1 MLILPSNEE
10 DAGPQWGKLVEPLAP
25 LLGAYA
31 SAVGAHFDRRNGV
44 EGLAKRG
51 TLGHHSLMIGNPL
64 ASGRETGE

>member
-25 LLGAYA
+25 LLGACGLRLSA
-31 SAVGAHFDRRNGV
+31 SNSKGERRW
-44 EGLAKRG
+44 GLAKRG
-51 TLGHHSLMIGNPL
+51 ALGHHSLMIGNPL